1 MLTDR
6 FVASLQEQSGDVSV
20 EVVSLRELAHDIT
33 DAMLTGFAAPRLQ
46 DVIDKV
52 VAADGLVVVTPIFK
66 ASFPGLFKSFI
77 DVLDADALIGK
88 PVLLAATGG
97 TARHSLAIDHS
108 LRPLFAY
115 LQALVVPTGV
125 FASSHD
131 WGTEGANA
139 LNARIDRASGE
150 RSACSRAPA
159 RDARRTTTSTCSASR
174 SWQRPT
180 PAAEPVATDRA
191 LLSCG
196 VQGRQRWLVCQMS
209 EPGARYSMRSVARLS
224 LIDQSSE

>member
-1 MLTDR
+1 MTRIVAISSGLSDPSSTRMLTDR

-52 VAADGLVVVTPIFK
+52 VAADGLVVVVPIFK
-66 ASFPGLFKSFI
+66 ASYPGLFKSFI

-125 FASSHD
+125 FASTHD
-131 WGTEGANA
+131 WGTDGANA
-139 LNARIDRASGE
+139 LSQRIDRASSELVSLLKG
-150 RSACSRAPA
+150 AGTGRAKDDDFDLFSETFLA
-159 RDARRTTTSTCSASR
+159 ASN
-174 SWQRPT
+174 PN
-180 PAAEPVATDRA
+180 P
-191 LLSCG
+191 
-196 VQGRQRWLVCQMS
+196 
-209 EPGARYSMRSVARLS
+209 
-224 LIDQSSE
+224 

>member
-1 MLTDR
+1 MTRIVAISSGLSDPSSTRMLTDR

-52 VAADGLVVVTPIFK
+52 VAADGLVVVVPIFK
-66 ASFPGLFKSFI
+66 ASYPGLFKSFI

-139 LNARIDRASGE
+139 LNARIDRASSELISLLKG
-150 RSACSRAPA
+150 AGTGRAKDDDFDLFSETFLAASNPNPA
-159 RDARRTTTSTCSASR
+159 
-174 SWQRPT
+174 
-180 PAAEPVATDRA
+180 
-191 LLSCG
+191 G
-196 VQGRQRWLVCQMS
+196 
-209 EPGARYSMRSVARLS
+209 
-224 LIDQSSE
+224 

>member
-1 MLTDR
+1 MTRIVAISAGLSDPSSTRMLADR
-6 FVASLQEQSGDVSV
+6 LTESVRRQFGDASV
-20 EVVSLRELAHDIT
+20 ELVTLRELAHDIT
-33 DAMLTGFAAPRLQ
+33 DATLTGFAAPRLQ

-52 VAADGLVVVTPIFK
+52 VAADGLIVVAPIYK

-77 DVLDADALIGK
+77 DVLEADALIGK

-131 WGTEGANA
+131 WGTDGANA
-139 LNARIDRASGE
+139 LGQRIDRAAGE
-150 RSACSRAPA
+150 LVSLLKGAGTGRA
-159 RDARRTTTSTCSASR
+159 RDEEFDLFSDTFLSASSPPR
-174 SWQRPT
+174 NP
-180 PAAEPVATDRA
+180 
-191 LLSCG
+191 
-196 VQGRQRWLVCQMS
+196 
-209 EPGARYSMRSVARLS
+209 
-224 LIDQSSE
+224 